1 MESILVTWVI
11 SENYTAQRHHAGLF
25 TLSLWLWFILSCL
38 HSLPRPFQCIE
49 SSSTSEVMKRLVY
62 LLGVVPLLRLPQA
75 RRRAC
80 GQKAVEGKAKHLIHA
95 SHKVQTGHDLFL
107 QLQRQRGRKKGEER
121 EGLSTILTRGVNKR
135 IRMQEKP
142 LAKVYLKLSQP

>member
-11 SENYTAQRHHAGLF
+11 SENYAAQRHHAGLF
-25 TLSLWLWFILSCL
+25 TLSLAMVHFVLLTFTAQAFSMYC
-38 HSLPRPFQCIE
+38 

-62 LLGVVPLLRLPQA
+62 LLGVVPLLRLPKA

-95 SHKVQTGHDLFL
+95 PHKVQTGHDLFL
-107 QLQRQRGRKKGEER
+107 QLQRERGRKKGEER
-121 EGLSTILTRGVNKR
+121 ERGTEHNSDTRCK
-135 IRMQEKP
+135 QKD
-142 LAKVYLKLSQP
+142 

>member
-11 SENYTAQRHHAGLF
+11 SENYTPQCHHAGLF
-25 TLSLWLWFILSCL
+25 TLSLAMVHFVLLTFTAQAFSMHC
-38 HSLPRPFQCIE
+38 

-80 GQKAVEGKAKHLIHA
+80 GQKAVEGKAKHLIH
-95 SHKVQTGHDLFL
+95 SSYKVQTGHDLFL
-107 QLQRQRGRKKGEER
+107 QLQRERGRKKGEERER

-135 IRMQEKP
+135 IRM
-142 LAKVYLKLSQP
+142 